1 MQKIVLFATVF
12 ALLAAGAQAQE
23 PREKRWRA
31 QIGVGLPSTQSGKN
45 FVGQSTSSGAIS
57 YDLGRVGGGTWG
69 LYSNSLMR
77 SRENGNT
84 TTSQGASGFGVQYR
98 MHSLSNKALYYGA
111 GIGGYGLTTSSAV
124 KTGDTTVTTTTEKM
138 TFGGR
143 VFLGQ
148 DFGKRYFGE
157 LSYTLMGSAKLGTS
171 SINAS
176 HASLGVG
183 VRF

>member
-1 MQKIVLFATVF
+1 MKKLVLLATVF

-31 QIGVGLPSTQSGKN
+31 QIGLGLPSTQSGKN

-57 YDLGRVGGGTWG
+57 YDLGRIGGGTWG

-98 MHSLSNKALYYGA
+98 MHSQSNKALYYGV
-111 GIGGYGLTTSSAV
+111 GIGGYSISTSSSS
-124 KTGDTTVTTTTEKM
+124 KDRDTTTIVTTEKM
-138 TFGGR
+138 VFGGR
-143 VFLGQ
+143 LFVGQ
-148 DFGKRYFGE
+148 DFGKRYFAE
-157 LSYTLMGSAKLGTS
+157 LGFTATGTTTMTGP

-183 VRF
+183 LRF